1 MASTSVQGITSSS
14 SSSPPLYMYD
24 VFLSF
29 RGKDT
34 RDNFTSHLYSN
45 LKQRGIDVYMDDR
58 ELERGK
64 TIEPALWKAIEESR
78 FSVIIFSRD
87 YASSPWCLDE
97 LVKIVQCMKEMGHT
111 VLPVFYDVDPSEV
124 AERKGQYE
132 KAFVEHEQNFK
143 ENLENV
149 RNWKD
154 CLSTVANLSGGDVR
168 NRNESESIKIIVEYI
183 FYKLSVTLPTISK
196 KLVGIDSRLEVLNGY
211 IGEEVGEA
219 IFIGICG
226 MGGIG
231 KTTVSRVL
239 YDRIRWQFEGSCFLA
254 NVREVF
260 AEKDGPRRLQEQL
273 LSEILMERASVWD
286 SSRGIEMIKRRLRL
300 KKILLILD
308 DVDDKKQLE
317 FLAAEPGWF
326 GPRSRIIITSRD
338 KNVFT
343 GNDDTKIYEAEKLND
358 DDALMLFSQ
367 KAFKN
372 DQPAEDFV
380 ELSKQVVGYAN
391 GLPLALEVIGS
402 FLYGRSIPEWRGAI
416 NRMHEIPDCK
426 IMDVLRISFD
436 GLHESDQKIFL
447 DIACFLK
454 GFKKDRITRIL
465 DSCGFNA
472 GIGIPVLIERSLI
485 SVYGDQVWM
494 HNLLQIMG
502 KEIVRCEDPKE
513 PGKRSRLWT
522 YEDVSLALMDNT
534 GKEKIE
540 AIFLDMPGIKEA
552 QWNMKAFSKMSR
564 LRLLKIDNVQLSEG
578 PEDLS
583 KELRFLEWHSYPSK
597 SLPAGLQVD
606 GLVEL
611 HMANSSIEQL
621 WYGCKSAVNLKVI
634 NLSNSLNLSKTP
646 DLTGIPNLSSLILEG
661 CTSLSEVHPSLGRH
675 KNLQYVNLVNCKSFR
690 ILPSN
695 LEMESLKVF
704 TLDGCTKLEK
714 FPDIVGNMNC
724 LMELCLDG
732 TGIAELSSSI
742 HHLIGLEVLSMN
754 NCKNLESIPSS
765 IGCLKS
771 LKKLDLSGCSELKNI
786 PENLGKVESLE
797 EFDVSGTSIR
807 QPPASI
813 FLLKSLKVLSFD
825 GCKRI
830 AVNPTDQ
837 RLPSL
842 SGLCSLEVLDLCA
855 CNLREGALPEDIGC
869 LSSLKSLDLSR
880 NNFVSLPRSI
890 NKLFGLETLVLE
902 DCRMLESLPEV
913 PSKVQ
918 TLNLNGC
925 IRLKEIPDPIKLSS
939 SKRSEF
945 ICIDCRELY
954 EHKGQ
959 DSLGLTMLER
969 YLQGLSNPRPGFGIA
984 FPGNE
989 IPGWF
994 NHRSKGSSISVLVPS
1009 WSLGFVA
1016 CVAFS
1021 ANGES
1026 PSLFCHFKANGI
1038 ENYPSPMCI
1047 SCNSIQVLSDH
1058 IWLLY
1063 LSFDYLKEL
1072 KEWQHGSFSNIE
1084 LSFHS
1089 FQPGVKVKNCGVCLL
1104 YYSSSKSSARFIV
1117 ASKEASS
1124 SSFTSSLS
1132 VSSSYRQWVQD
1143 FFLSFRG
1150 ADTSNDFIH
1159 LNTAL
1164 ALRVIIPDDKELEKV
1179 MAIRSRLFEA
1189 IEESGLSIIIFA
1201 RDCASLPW
1209 CFDELVKIVGFMD
1222 EMRSDTV
1229 FPVSYDVKQ
1238 SKIDDQTES
1247 YTIVFDKDEEDFRE
1261 NEEKVQRWTN
1271 ILTEVLFS
1279 SGPRRLHLTDA
1290 ELMLYLK
1297 RKICENSFKFDTIP
1311 DVDVYKWDPEE
1322 LPELSPLENRQ
1333 WYFFGPRYRRYPR
1346 TGARLNRATKQG
1358 YWKPAGRVRNIV
1370 CNSRKVGV
1378 KKTLVFYRG
1387 RAPRGERTDWEMQEY
1402 TLNEKELKG
1411 CTNVQDCY
1419 ALYKLYKNKKRVV
1432 KIFGIQ
1438 VYHVPN

>member
-149 RNWKD
+149 QIWKD
-154 CLSTVANLSGGDVR
+154 CLSTVTNLSGWDIR
-168 NRNESESIKIIVEYI
+168 NRNESESIKIIAEYI
-183 FYKLSVTLPTISK
+183 SYKLSVTLPTISK
-196 KLVGIDSRLEVLNGY
+196 KLVGIDSRVEVLNGY

>member
-1 MASTSVQGITSSS
+1 ITSSS

-29 RGKDT
+29 KGKDT
-34 RDNFTSHLYSN
+34 RNNFTSHLYSN
-45 LKQRGIDVYMDDR
+45 LAQRGIDVYMDDR

-124 AERKGQYE
+124 AEQKGQYE
-132 KAFVEHEQNFK
+132 KAFGEHEQNFK
-143 ENLENV
+143 ENLEKV

-154 CLSTVANLSGGDVR
+154 CLSTVANLSGWDVR
-168 NRNESESIKIIVEYI
+168 DRNELESITIISEYI
-183 FYKLSVTLPTISK
+183 SDKLSITLPTTSK
-196 KLVGIDSRLEVLNGY
+196 KLVGIDSRLEVLNDY
-211 IGEEVGEA
+211 ICEDVGKS

-231 KTTVSRVL
+231 KTTVARVV

-260 AEKDGPRRLQEQL
+260 AEKDGRRRLQEQL
-273 LSEILMERASVWD
+273 LSEILMQRAFVGD

-308 DVDDKKQLE
+308 DVDDKEQLE
-317 FLAAEPGWF
+317 FLAEEPGWF
-326 GPRSRIIITSRD
+326 GLGSRIIITSRD
-338 KNVFT
+338 TNVLT
-343 GNDDTKIYEAEKLND
+343 RNDDTKIYEAKKLND

-372 DQPAEDFV
+372 DQPDKDFV
-380 ELSKQVVGYAN
+380 ELSNKVVGYAN

-402 FLYGRSIPEWRGAI
+402 FLHGRSIPEWRGAI
-416 NRMHEIPDCK
+416 NRMNEIPEVK
-426 IMDVLRISFD
+426 IMHVLRISFD

-522 YEDVSLALMDNT
+522 YEDVCLALMDNT

-540 AIFLDMPGIKEA
+540 AIFLDLPGIKEA
-552 QWNMKAFSKMSR
+552 QWNMKAFSKISK
-564 LRLLKIDNVQLSEG
+564 LRLLKINNVQLSKG

-583 KELRFLEWHSYPSK
+583 NKLGFLEWHSYPSK
-597 SLPAGLQVD
+597 SLPASLQVD
-606 GLVEL
+606 ELVEL
-611 HMANSSIEQL
+611 HMANSSLEQL
-621 WYGCKSAVNLKVI
+621 WYGCKSAVNLKII
-634 NLSNSLNLSKTP
+634 NLSKSLHLTKTP
-646 DLTGIPNLSSLILEG
+646 DFTGIPNLESLILEG
-661 CTSLSEVHPSLGRH
+661 CTSLFEVHPSLGYH
-675 KNLQYVNLVNCKSFR
+675 KKLQYVNLMDCESIR

-695 LEMESLKVF
+695 LEMESLKVCI
-704 TLDGCTKLEK
+704 LDGCSKLEK

-724 LMELCLDG
+724 LMVLHLDG
-732 TGIAELSSSI
+732 TGIEELSSSI
-742 HHLIGLEVLSMN
+742 HHLIGLEVLSMKT
-754 NCKNLESIPSS
+754 CKNLKSIPSS

-771 LKKLDLSGCSELKNI
+771 LKKLDLFGCSELENI

-797 EFDVSGTSIR
+797 EFDASRTSIK
-807 QPPASI
+807 QLPASI
-813 FLLKSLKVLSFD
+813 FLLKNLKVLSFD

-830 AVNPTDQ
+830 AESLTDQ

-890 NKLFGLETLVLE
+890 NQLSGLEMLALE
-902 DCRMLESLPEV
+902 DCTMLESLPEV
-913 PSKVQ
+913 SSRVL
-918 TLNLNGC
+918 TVYLNGC
-925 IRLKEIPDPIKLSS
+925 ISLKEIPDPIQLNSS
-939 SKRSEF
+939 RRSEF
-945 ICIDCRELY
+945 ICLNCWELY
-954 EHKGQ
+954 NHNGQ
-959 DSLGLTMLER
+959 DSMGLMMLQR
-969 YLQGLSNPRPGFGIA
+969 YLKGLSNPRPGFGIVV
-984 FPGNE
+984 PGNE

-994 NHRSKGSSISVLVPS
+994 NYQSKRSSISVQLPS
-1009 WSLGFVA
+1009 CSMGFVA

-1021 ANGES
+1021 ANAES
-1026 PSLFCHFKANGI
+1026 PSLFCHFKVNGR
-1038 ENYPSPMCI
+1038 ENYPTPMCI
-1047 SCNSIQVLSDH
+1047 SCNYIKVLSNH
-1058 IWLLY
+1058 IWLFY
-1063 LSFDYLKEL
+1063 LSFDHLKEL
-1072 KEWQHGSFSNIE
+1072 KEWKHESFSNIE
-1084 LSFHS
+1084 LTFHS
-1089 FQPGVKVKNCGVCLL
+1089 FQPGVKLKNCGVCLL
-1104 YYSSSKSSARFIV
+1104 SSVYIRPRPSSAHFIV
-1117 ASKEASS
+1117 ASKEAA
-1124 SSFTSSLS
+1124 SSFKTFL
-1132 VSSSYRQWVQD
+1132 VLSSSYHQWKAIVFPGIKVEDRAQ
-1143 FFLSFRG
+1143 R
-1150 ADTSNDFIH
+1150 FI
-1159 LNTAL
+1159 
-1164 ALRVIIPDDKELEKV
+1164 VPIGKEPEKV
-1179 MAIRSRLFEA
+1179 MAVRSRLFEA

-1209 CFDELVKIVGFMD
+1209 CFEELVKIVGFVD
-1222 EMRSDTV
+1222 EMRTNIV
-1229 FPVSYDVKQ
+1229 FPVSCDVEE

-1247 YTIVFDKDEEDFRE
+1247 YTIVFDKIGKNLRE
-1261 NEEKVQRWTN
+1261 NEEKVQRWLD
-1271 ILTEVLFS
+1271 ILSEVEIS
-1279 SGPRRLHLTDA
+1279 SGSESSKCSRELEEQVLELEEQMLELEEQVLELH
-1290 ELMLYLK
+1290 E
-1297 RKICENSFKFDTIP
+1297 
-1311 DVDVYKWDPEE
+1311 
-1322 LPELSPLENRQ
+1322 Q
-1333 WYFFGPRYRRYPR
+1333 
-1346 TGARLNRATKQG
+1346 
-1358 YWKPAGRVRNIV
+1358 
-1370 CNSRKVGV
+1370 
-1378 KKTLVFYRG
+1378 
-1387 RAPRGERTDWEMQEY
+1387 
-1402 TLNEKELKG
+1402 
-1411 CTNVQDCY
+1411 
-1419 ALYKLYKNKKRVV
+1419 
-1432 KIFGIQ
+1432 
-1438 VYHVPN
+1438 